1 MIILPDDY
9 EKEIQILSADK
20 VQKVIGSG
28 SRYIEI
34 LQGALPVLGSPIGNY
49 TDAIR
54 KMSMV

>member
-9 EKEIQILSADK
+9 EKEIQILSVDK

-34 LQGALPVLGSPIGNY
+34 LQGGLPVLGSPIGNY

-54 KMSMV
+54 K